1 MVTDTDG
8 YIQIIEYLTEH
19 LSLFESPI
27 TKVQTSTMSTDTVM
41 AVIEVELS
49 EQIIAVCS
57 QNKNLTFN
65 QRNAIIR
72 EVDAI
77 VYDLEE
83 ILSGVVNNTVSKEQ
97 KTFINEFAGLIKNL
111 FDSVIHTQQTI
122 S

>member
-8 YIQIIEYLTEH
+8 YIQIIEYLAEH
-19 LSLFESPI
+19 LSIFENSI
-27 TKVQTSTMSTDTVM
+27 TNEPVSTLSANTVM

-49 EQIIAVCS
+49 EQIITVCS
-57 QNKNLTFN
+57 QNENLTFN

-83 ILSGVVNNTVSKEQ
+83 ILSSVINNPVSAEQ
-97 KTFINEFAGLIKNL
+97 KTFIKEFASLIKNL
-111 FDSVIHTQQTI
+111 FDSVIHSQQTI

>member
-8 YIQIIEYLTEH
+8 YIQIIEYLAEH
-19 LSLFESPI
+19 LNIFESSI
-27 TKVQTSTMSTDTVM
+27 TNEQAATLSTDTVI

-49 EQIIAVCS
+49 EQIISVCS
-57 QNKNLTFN
+57 QNENLTFN

-83 ILSGVVNNTVSKEQ
+83 ILSGVINNPVSVEQ
-97 KTFINEFAGLIKNL
+97 KSFIKEFAGLIKNL
-111 FDSVIHTQQTI
+111 FDSVIHSQQTI

>member
-1 MVTDTDG
+1 MVTDTDA

-19 LSLFESPI
+19 LNLFEKSAENE
-27 TKVQTSTMSTDTVM
+27 TSASTDTVM
-41 AVIEVELS
+41 AAIEIELS
-49 EQIIAVCS
+49 EQIITVCS
-57 QNKNLTFN
+57 QNESLTFN

-83 ILSGVVNNTVSKEQ
+83 ILSGVMNNAVSPAQ
-97 KTFINEFAGLIKNL
+97 HAFIKEFAGLIKNI
-111 FDSVIHTQQTI
+111 FDSVIQSQQTI

>member
-19 LSLFESPI
+19 LSLFENATAPEKASE
-27 TKVQTSTMSTDTVM
+27 TVM
-41 AVIEVELS
+41 SAIEVELC
-49 EQIIAVCS
+49 EQIISVCS
-57 QNKNLTFN
+57 QNQNLTFN

-83 ILSGVVNNTVSKEQ
+83 ILSGVINNPVNTEQ
-97 KTFINEFAGLIKNL
+97 LAFIQEFAGLIKNL
-111 FDSVIHTQQTI
+111 FDSVIHKD
-122 S
+122 

>member
-19 LSLFESPI
+19 FSLFES
-27 TKVQTSTMSTDTVM
+27 TTESNETTETVMST
-41 AVIEVELS
+41 IEDELG
-49 EQIIAVCS
+49 EQIISVCS
-57 QNKNLTFN
+57 QNDKLTFN

-83 ILSGVVNNTVSKEQ
+83 ILSGVVNNPVNDQQ
-97 KTFINEFAGLIKNL
+97 KDFIREFAGLIKNL
-111 FDSVIHTQQTI
+111 FDTVIHREWC
-122 S
+122 

>member
-19 LSLFESPI
+19 LSLFENSTAPI
-27 TKVQTSTMSTDTVM
+27 NATETVM
-41 AVIEVELS
+41 SAIEVELC
-49 EQIIAVCS
+49 EQIISVCS
-57 QNKNLTFN
+57 QNSALTFN

-83 ILSGVVNNTVSKEQ
+83 ILSGVINNPINDAQ
-97 KTFINEFAGLIKNL
+97 QDFIREFAGLIKNL
-111 FDSVIHTQQTI
+111 FDTVIHKD
-122 S
+122 

>member
-19 LSLFESPI
+19 FSLFEN
-27 TKVQTSTMSTDTVM
+27 STAPQGATETVMST
-41 AVIEVELS
+41 IEMELS
-49 EQIIAVCS
+49 EQIISVCS
-57 QNKNLTFN
+57 QNPTLDFE

-83 ILSGVVNNTVSKEQ
+83 ILSGVINNPVNASQ
-97 KTFINEFAGLIKNL
+97 KAFIHEFACLIKNL
-111 FDSVIHTQQTI
+111 FDSVIHK
-122 S
+122 

>member
-19 LSLFESPI
+19 LSLFEN
-27 TKVQTSTMSTDTVM
+27 STAPTQATETVM
-41 AVIEVELS
+41 SAIEVELCD
-49 EQIIAVCS
+49 QIITVCS
-57 QNKNLTFN
+57 QNQDLTFN

-83 ILSGVVNNTVSKEQ
+83 ILSGIINNLVNEAQ
-97 KTFINEFAGLIKNL
+97 RAFIKEFAGLIKNL
-111 FDSVIHTQQTI
+111 FDTVIHKD
-122 S
+122 

>member
-19 LSLFESPI
+19 LSLFENATAPKQASE
-27 TKVQTSTMSTDTVM
+27 TVMST
-41 AVIEVELS
+41 IEIELS
-49 EQIIAVCS
+49 EQIISVCS
-57 QNKNLTFN
+57 QNKDLTFN

-83 ILSGVVNNTVSKEQ
+83 ILSGIINNPVNDAQ
-97 KTFINEFAGLIKNL
+97 KAFIREFSGLIKNL
-111 FDSVIHTQQTI
+111 FDTVIHK
-122 S
+122 